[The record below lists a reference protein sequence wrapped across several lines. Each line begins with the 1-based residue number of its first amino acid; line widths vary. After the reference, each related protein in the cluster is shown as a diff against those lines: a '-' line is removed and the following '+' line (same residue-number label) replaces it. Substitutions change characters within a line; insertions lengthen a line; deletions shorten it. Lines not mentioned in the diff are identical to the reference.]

1 TLSALWCSAP
11 GPLGPF
17 PRCSAGYPPRGRSA
31 FAETS
36 SSARR
41 RVDLL
46 GQAVEPSVLLQQEV
60 EVEEVVRHE
69 RRTVVRLVEL
79 SRQTPYLHPHP
90 ARHQQV
96 DDAPAGILRH
106 RTAAFGAAEAV
117 RPALVVR
124 AHSYRQLA
132 RLELHVT
139 AARTIRSDGG
149 HRSPSLVCSR

>member
-1 TLSALWCSAP
+1 AARVAAPVVERVDRLAGAIKAPAGEHCNDCSTHDDRGEQDEPGSHDATLSALWCSAP

-69 RRTVVRLVEL
+69 R
-79 SRQTPYLHPHP
+79 
-90 ARHQQV
+90 
-96 DDAPAGILRH
+96 
-106 RTAAFGAAEAV
+106 
-117 RPALVVR
+117 
-124 AHSYRQLA
+124 
-132 RLELHVT
+132 
-139 AARTIRSDGG
+139 
-149 HRSPSLVCSR
+149 